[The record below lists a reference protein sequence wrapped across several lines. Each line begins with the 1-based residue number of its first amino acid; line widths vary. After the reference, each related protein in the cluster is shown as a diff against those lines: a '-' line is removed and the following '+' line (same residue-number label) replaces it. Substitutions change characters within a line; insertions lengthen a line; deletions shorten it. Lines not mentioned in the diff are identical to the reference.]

1 MTKHAF
7 KGCSSN
13 GGSGGRMW
21 NVENH
26 QILAMCRE
34 KSSFNDLDFGVTN
47 NCIARQMDIGQID
60 GKTQ

>member
-1 MTKHAF
+1 
-7 KGCSSN
+7 
-13 GGSGGRMW
+13 MW

-26 QILAMCRE
+26 GILAMCRE

-60 GKTQ
+60 GQTQ